1 VTDVLLRQANDGGE
15 ISFVNGQAVMSDGLE
30 TAVYLSLFGGN
41 EDDSGIVADDPLQW
55 WGNFGES
62 DQAKHYR
69 SETQSLLRSLPL
81 IPFNL
86 RRLEEAGTRD
96 LDWLIQS
103 SVATSVTVAATIP
116 ALNTLALVVN
126 VEIDG
131 VNSPFKFTAQS
142 AA

>member
-1 VTDVLLRQANDGGE
+1 MTDVLLRQENDGGE
-15 ISFVNGQAVMSDGLE
+15 ISFVNGQAAMSDGLE
-30 TAVYLSLFGGN
+30 TAVYLSMFGGN

-55 WGNFGES
+55 WGNFGEA

-116 ALNTLALVVN
+116 ALNTLALDVN

-131 VNSPFKFTAQS
+131 VNSSFKFTAQS